1 MGGFAPLSGR
11 LDAALS
17 TYAQGYRNNDLV
29 GDLIF
34 PRVGVQ
40 RQTDKYWVWG
50 REAQELTENDL
61 RATGAG
67 AEAIRAALSNDSYSA
82 ISHALKF
89 DLADETRANFQAG
102 DAEQALTQM
111 LTDKILLAKEKRALD
126 LISSKTVVTQNVTLA
141 GGDQWSD
148 PLNSNPRG
156 DVDLA
161 KDTIMKTG
169 TRVNL
174 MIIGPE
180 VFTALRSNQQL
191 LEALKYVR
199 VGVIGEAELA
209 TFFGI
214 DRVLVARGVS
224 FSGSTASFLMGKHA
238 FLGYVSPGASQ
249 MDLSFGKTFVWEG
262 APGTIGGIG
271 TVIGRN
277 PDVTAKS
284 DIVGVD
290 FYYDQKV
297 CAAATGYL
305 IYSAAA

>member
-17 TYAQGYRNNDLV
+17 NFAQGYRNNDLV
-29 GDLIF
+29 GDIIF

-40 RQTDKYWVWG
+40 RQTDKYWIWG
-50 REAQELTENDL
+50 REAQELTEGDL

-67 AEAIRAALSNDSYSA
+67 AEAIRAALSSDSYSA
-82 ISHALKF
+82 LSHALKF
-89 DLADETRANFQAG
+89 ELADETRANFEAG
-102 DAEQALTQM
+102 DAEQGLTQM
-111 LTDKILLAKEKRALD
+111 LIDKILLGKEKRALD
-126 LISSKTVVTQNVTLA
+126 LIGSKSVVTQNVTLA

-148 PLNSNPRG
+148 PLNSDPRG

-180 VFTALRSNQQL
+180 VFTALRKHEQI
-191 LEALKYVR
+191 LEALKYTR
-199 VGVIGEAELA
+199 LGIIGEPELSA
-209 TFFGI
+209 FFGI
-214 DRVLVARGVS
+214 DRVVVARAVS

-238 FLGYVSPGASQ
+238 FLAYISPGPSQ

-297 CAAATGYL
+297 CAAGTGYL

>member
-11 LDAALS
+11 LDVALS
-17 TYAQGYRNNDLV
+17 NFAQGYRNNDLV
-29 GDLIF
+29 GDIIF

-50 REAQELTENDL
+50 REAQELTESDL

-67 AEAIRAALSNDSYSA
+67 AEAIRAALSSDSYSA
-82 ISHALKF
+82 LSHALKF
-89 DLADETRANFQAG
+89 ELADESRANFEAG

-111 LTDKILLAKEKRALD
+111 LIDKILLAKEKRALD
-126 LISSKTVVTQNVTLA
+126 LISSKTYVTQNVTLA
-141 GGDQWSD
+141 GADQWSD
-148 PLNSNPRG
+148 ETNSDPRG

-169 TRVNL
+169 TRLNV

-180 VFTALRSNQQL
+180 VFTALRKHEQI
-191 LEALKYVR
+191 LEALKYTQL
-199 VGVIGEAELA
+199 GVIGEPQLA
-209 TFFGI
+209 AFFGI
-214 DRVLVARGVS
+214 DRVLVARAVS
-224 FSGSTASFLMGKHA
+224 FAGSTASFLMGKHA
-238 FLGYVSPGASQ
+238 FLGYVSAGASQ

-262 APGTIGGIG
+262 APGTIGGFG
-271 TVIGRN
+271 TVVGRN

>member
-11 LDAALS
+11 LDVALS
-17 TYAQGYRNNDLV
+17 NFAQGYRNNDLV
-29 GDLIF
+29 GDIIF

-67 AEAIRAALSNDSYSA
+67 AEAIRAALSSDSYSA
-82 ISHALKF
+82 LSHALKF
-89 DLADETRANFQAG
+89 ELADESRQNFEAG

-111 LTDKILLAKEKRALD
+111 LIDKILLAKEKRALD
-126 LISSKTVVTQNVTLA
+126 LISSKTYVTQNVTLA
-141 GGDQWSD
+141 GADQWSD
-148 PLNSNPRG
+148 ETNSDPRG

-169 TRVNL
+169 TRLNV

-180 VFTALRSNQQL
+180 VFTALRKHEQI
-191 LEALKYVR
+191 LEALKYTQL
-199 VGVIGEAELA
+199 GVIGEPQLA
-209 TFFGI
+209 AFFGI
-214 DRVLVARGVS
+214 DRVLVARAVS
-224 FSGSTASFLMGKHA
+224 FAGSTASFLMGKHA
-238 FLGYVSPGASQ
+238 FLGYVSAGASQ

-262 APGTIGGIG
+262 APGTIGGFG
-271 TVIGRN
+271 TVVGRN